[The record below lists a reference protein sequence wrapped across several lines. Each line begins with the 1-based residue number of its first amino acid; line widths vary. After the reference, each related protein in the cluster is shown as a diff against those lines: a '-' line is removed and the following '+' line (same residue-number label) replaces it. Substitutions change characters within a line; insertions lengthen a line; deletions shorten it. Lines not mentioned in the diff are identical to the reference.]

1 MKIKI
6 IPLVAAVAVAGFTQA
21 ASAMT
26 FPATAGLF
34 IVDNST
40 STTSYVPVSGGV
52 ATFAGTFDANW
63 SLVITTGQ
71 TVVGGAHPSLD
82 LDVAATHLAGT
93 GTLSIYYSDIGFG
106 PTVANYVLSTFLS
119 SGGPVT
125 TSAYLSAANTAFGMT
140 TSLGGTTDATGN
152 STTINATG
160 GINNSGPYSLTIVDL
175 IGGNVTSMDTSL
187 KVPDGGTTAMLL
199 GASLSGLALL
209 RRKLAA

>member
-1 MKIKI
+1 
-6 IPLVAAVAVAGFTQA
+6 
-21 ASAMT
+21 
-26 FPATAGLF
+26 
-34 IVDNST
+34 
-40 STTSYVPVSGGV
+40 
-52 ATFAGTFDANW
+52 
-63 SLVITTGQ
+63 
-71 TVVGGAHPSLD
+71 LD